1 MGSAGGISSGPD
13 LAAIGL
19 FVLSGALAAAGVYL
33 LWAARRGRSEDHRV
47 RLPVV
52 GVVGVPTC
60 LTGGL
65 ALLIG
70 AYHAAV
76 YGSPG
81 AAGLPAVPVDRW
93 WLVAGLVV
101 AACAGAALAEAFE
114 RGEGR

>member
-1 MGSAGGISSGPD
+1 MGSAAGIPWRLDYASIALFT
-13 LAAIGL
+13 LALGL
-19 FVLSGALAAAGVYL
+19 GLAGFYL
-33 LWAARRGRSEDHRV
+33 LWAARRERDEDQRV

-76 YGSPG
+76 YGAPG
-81 AAGLPAVPVDRW
+81 GAGIPAVPVERW

-101 AACAGAALAEAFE
+101 AACVGAVLAEAFE
-114 RGEGR
+114 RGEGG